1 MHPGGEPSDGNS
13 DTGLPTWLV
22 AAVTAAILLPILGGA
37 NGFVGL
43 VVGVMALIVCELV
56 RTLRRSKE
64 LAIRQPDDEPQ
75 DGDRKRKRGLVK
87 LRLPPPPKPTPFLER
102 SVPAWFLAVLIGSL
116 APLLLLS
123 MKISGR
129 TPGTPSHLS
138 GTIATSGTGATAATT
153 DAARGGFGS
162 TASRLIRRA
171 IASLALMSWAV
182 AWDRPVRPALIHQ
195 RAVLMAWPFL

>member
-75 DGDRKRKRGLVK
+75 DGDRKKKRGLVK
-87 LRLPPPPKPTPFLER
+87 LELPPAPKPTPFLER
-102 SVPAWFLAVLIGSL
+102 SVPAWFLAILIGGL
-116 APLLLLS
+116 APLLLPL
-123 MKISGR
+123 MIKGQ
-129 TPGTPSHLS
+129 TPSHLS
-138 GTIATSGTGATAATT
+138 RTIATSGTGTTAAQS

-162 TASRLIRRA
+162 TASR
-171 IASLALMSWAV
+171 ASGVGASGV
-182 AWDRPVRPALIHQ
+182 GSSGG
-195 RAVLMAWPFL
+195 